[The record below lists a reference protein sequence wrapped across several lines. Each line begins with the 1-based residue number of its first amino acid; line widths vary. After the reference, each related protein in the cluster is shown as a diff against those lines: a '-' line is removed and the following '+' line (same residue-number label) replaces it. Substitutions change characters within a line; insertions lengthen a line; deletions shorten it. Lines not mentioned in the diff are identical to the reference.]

1 MAEKKLERTHKHQN
15 IIDDVLDFG
24 LAVAGT
30 VWYFF
35 FSDVQIDAKT
45 MAMVATTGAGARAS
59 LRRILMKL
67 WGPQINAIESRVTGD
82 GVPEVAPE
90 ENTNP
95 DPDPAA

>member
-1 MAEKKLERTHKHQN
+1 MAEKDLERTHKHRN
-15 IIDDVLDFG
+15 IIDDVMDFG
-24 LAVAGT
+24 LAVSGM

-35 FSDVQIDAKT
+35 FPDTEVDAKT
-45 MAMVATTGAGARAS
+45 MAMIAAGGAGARAS

-67 WGPQINAIESRVTGD
+67 WGPAIEARASGD
-82 GVPEVAPE
+82 GVPDKAPE